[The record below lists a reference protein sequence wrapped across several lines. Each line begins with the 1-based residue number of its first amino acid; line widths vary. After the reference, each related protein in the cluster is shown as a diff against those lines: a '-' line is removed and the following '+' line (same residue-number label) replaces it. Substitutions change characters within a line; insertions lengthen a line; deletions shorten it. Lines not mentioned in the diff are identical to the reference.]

1 MTQRDP
7 SGIPE
12 SVESTTATPWVY
24 PLCIVGL
31 WLGLVNLIARFTWR
45 HGILIFFC
53 NMGVLALLIGARPLT
68 TFLRNRVPA
77 LAAVSNRLL
86 QNLAG
91 IGIVL
96 FLLLDFLALGQILE
110 NPRYGE
116 YLIDIG
122 KNTYLAAET
131 LFENGQNPYT
141 QRCQT
146 EDRLLAPSPH
156 IERASGEVTIY
167 GVPYYFGYP
176 YFPLMFLSYEP
187 FLKVISDFN
196 AIRIGN
202 ALLYLL
208 AVGAV
213 GWLASRFTDSKEKV
227 PLALLSMMTFLGFR
241 AWTEELFQLG
251 ITDLLIF
258 VYAVFGFIALTYQRH
273 LLAGILLGLTLAAK
287 LLPGPF
293 FFILAV
299 AWYWK
304 KDGLI
309 RFAGGYLLSALIF
322 IVPFFAAD
330 PAAFVSSTIL
340 YYLASPKTLDDTS
353 LLYFLPAF
361 AHIPFKL
368 IGYAWLAG
376 LFAVFFRRP
385 RDGSAYEFD
394 RLVKFFFL
402 TYTVF
407 IAFNKE
413 VHLNHM
419 IGIHGFGSI
428 ALVVSSMRGVEP
440 NHTDSDLRVAE
451 ESPQT

>member
-1 MTQRDP
+1 MTQ
-7 SGIPE
+7 SESTHNPE
-12 SVESTTATPWVY
+12 SEEPATATPWIY

-31 WLGLVNLIARFTWR
+31 WLGLVNLIARFTWG

-53 NMGVLALLIGARPLT
+53 NMGVLALLVWARPLT
-68 TFLRNRVPA
+68 AFLRKRVQA
-77 LAAVSNRLL
+77 LATVSNRLL
-86 QNLAG
+86 VSLAG

-116 YLIDIG
+116 FLIDIG

-131 LFENGQNPYT
+131 LFEEGQNPYT

-146 EDRLLAPSPH
+146 EDWLVAPSPH
-156 IERASGEVTIY
+156 IEKAEGEVTIY

-187 FLKVISDFN
+187 FRHVLPDFN

-213 GWLASRFTDSKEKV
+213 GWLASRFGNAREKK
-227 PLALLSMMTFLGFR
+227 PLALFSMMAFLGFR
-241 AWTEELFQLG
+241 VWTEELFELG

-258 VYAVFGFIALTYQRH
+258 VYAVFGFIALTYKRH
-273 LLAGILLGLTLAAK
+273 LVAGLLLGMTLAAK

-293 FFILAV
+293 FFILVV
-299 AWYWK
+299 AWCWK
-304 KDGLI
+304 KEGAL
-309 RFAGGYLLSALIF
+309 RFVFGYAFSSLIF
-322 IVPFFAAD
+322 ILPFFAAD

-376 LFAVFFRRP
+376 LFVAFARRP
-385 RDGSAYEFD
+385 RDGSGYEFD

-419 IGIHGFGSI
+419 IGIQGFGSI

-440 NHTDSDLRVAE
+440 IHRDTDLQVAGDT
-451 ESPQT
+451 SGS